1 MKGLIWKDFCL
12 NRPLLVLG
20 ALILIGLYGIGV
32 VVEIHSTWP
41 KFPPSKQWAE
51 MLVSY
56 STISLYLSFVMTGL
70 LGGYAIACERAD
82 RTAHFLA
89 FLPPNKAQILASKL
103 VVAASATALWW
114 SWILFTVFV
123 LAPHLGGEASDF
135 TGAYSGR
142 GFAAMCVLTFG
153 VGWLASAYLE
163 TTIVPII
170 LANGA
175 PVVLGL
181 LMVFVGDLLTVPR
194 FEMAKWAT
202 PAGLTIGIV
211 AFLVGTFHYLRRL
224 EP

>member
-1 MKGLIWKDFCL
+1 MKGLIWKDFRL
-12 NRPLLVLG
+12 NRPLLAIGAVL
-20 ALILIGLYGIGV
+20 LIGLYGIGIV
-32 VVEIHSTWP
+32 MEFHSTWP
-41 KFPPSKQWAE
+41 KLPPSKAWAE

-56 STISLYLSFVMTGL
+56 STISLYLSFIMTGL

-103 VVAASATALWW
+103 VVVATATAIWW

-123 LAPHLGGEASDF
+123 LAPHLGGESSDF
-135 TGAYSGR
+135 TGTYSGR

-153 VGWLASAYLE
+153 VGWLASANLE

-175 PVVLGL
+175 PVILGL
-181 LMVFVGDLLTVPR
+181 LMVFAGDLLAVPR
-194 FEMAKWAT
+194 FEMAKWST
-202 PAGLTIGIV
+202 PVGLTVGIV